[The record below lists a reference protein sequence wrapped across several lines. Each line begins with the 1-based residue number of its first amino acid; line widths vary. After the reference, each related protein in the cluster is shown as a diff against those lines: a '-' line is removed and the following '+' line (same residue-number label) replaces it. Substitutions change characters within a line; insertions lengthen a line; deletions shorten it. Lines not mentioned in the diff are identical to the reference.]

1 MLNPHLG
8 RTTATTTHVLQTG
21 GTPLPGIL
29 RRTVRFLSSC
39 VSPPTLRETPA
50 SPRKDRKDDLPREW
64 VTIVT
69 DDVKVQ
75 LDNIMARVWIFE
87 IDPNAEVRSQRGPH
101 AALPTLTTVPALH
114 AQPGI
119 TVIFGPSGVGKSRLA
134 AAAINHLKHGGIVFQ
149 HGGGLDYL
157 TLKQNLA
164 LVRGSMSRKAF
175 EEYVHSIFPEDA
187 TLLTRHPDE
196 LSGGQRRRFV
206 IARGLIARPSHLW
219 VDEPDAGLDVDRQEA
234 IAQLICEKAED
245 SRIPIIVITHSAR
258 MAHYLKPN
266 AIWVMRRLDPSK
278 TKTVDQEWLCVI
290 RVWAESANSAQGERP
305 PPVTDT
311 DIVALYRRWASA
323 TVLNT
328 SLFQGDG
335 K

>member
-1 MLNPHLG
+1 MLDLPLDRIIG
-8 RTTATTTHVLQTG
+8 TTTHVLQTG
-21 GTPLPGIL
+21 GHPLPGIL
-29 RRTVRFLSSC
+29 RGTVRFLSSC
-39 VSPPTLRETPA
+39 VSPPTLRGTLA
-50 SPRKDRKDDLPREW
+50 SPPKDCKDDLPREW

-75 LDNIMARVWIFE
+75 LDNTMARVWIFE
-87 IDPNAEVRSQRGPH
+87 IDPNSEVRSQAGPH
-101 AALPTLTTVPALH
+101 AALPILTTVPALY

-134 AAAINHLKHGGIVFQ
+134 ASAIDQLKQGGIVFQ

-157 TLKQNLA
+157 TVKQNLA
-164 LVRGSMSRKAF
+164 LVRGSMSRKVF
-175 EEYVHSIFPEDA
+175 EEYVHSVYPED
-187 TLLTRHPDE
+187 TRLLTRHPDE
-196 LSGGQRRRFV
+196 LSGGQRRRFA
-206 IARGLIARPSHLW
+206 IARGLIAHPSHLW

-234 IAQLICEKAED
+234 IAQLIREKAED
-245 SRIPIIVITHSAR
+245 NRIPIIVITHSAR

-266 AIWVMRRLDPSK
+266 AIWVIRRLDPSK
-278 TKTVDQEWLCVI
+278 TKSVDQEWLCVI
-290 RVWAESANSAQGERP
+290 RVWAESANPSQGERP

-311 DIVALYRRWASA
+311 QIMDLYRRWANA

-328 SLFQGDG
+328 SLFQGHG